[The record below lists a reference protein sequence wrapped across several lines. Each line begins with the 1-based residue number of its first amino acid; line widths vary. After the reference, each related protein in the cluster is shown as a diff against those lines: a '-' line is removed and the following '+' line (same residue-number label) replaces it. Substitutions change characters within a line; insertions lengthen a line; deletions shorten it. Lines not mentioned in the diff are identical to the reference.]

1 MQLAGLKYGKWPPNV
16 GMTGGWIVVAII
28 IVMGLVIGGRGE
40 SATHFA
46 RASYLPPLTF
56 DTAILWGTIFFAYSG
71 MEAVAFLRNEIEGG
85 MRTVVRVLVILGV
98 GSLVIYIAGTSA
110 FLAILPQRELTRL
123 SGFPDA
129 LRIGLAHV
137 GLGTW
142 TPWVIGLFALAMLGS
157 FTGWFGV
164 GARLPFVAG
173 IDAFLPKI
181 FAWRS
186 PKTGAP
192 VPAIL
197 LQAALMLGM
206 VVLSQAGTNVA
217 GAYDFLVAT
226 AVLGTHDSLR
236 LHARRFPQMRP
247 DGARCP
253 DRGCHRAAYAPASR
267 LAGWAWLPH

>member
-1 MQLAGLKYGKWPPNV
+1 
-16 GMTGGWIVVAII
+16 
-28 IVMGLVIGGRGE
+28 
-40 SATHFA
+40 
-46 RASYLPPLTF
+46 
-56 DTAILWGTIFFAYSG
+56 
-71 MEAVAFLRNEIEGG
+71 VAFLRNEIEGG
-85 MRTVVRVLVILGV
+85 MRTVVRVLVILGL

-137 GLGTW
+137 GLGSW
-142 TPWVIGLFALAMLGS
+142 TPWVIGLFALAMLGG

-164 GARLPFVAG
+164 GARLPFAAG

-186 PKTGAP
+186 PKSGAP

-226 AVLGTHDSLR
+226 AVLGSTIPYVFMLAAFLKCARMPAVAGSWTPPGGVRTSIALGWVGMIATLIAIGCTLVPNAGDPHPIAGFLKILLSAIGMFAVGCLFYGLAALR
-236 LHARRFPQMRP
+236 RR
-247 DGARCP
+247 
-253 DRGCHRAAYAPASR
+253 RALQFMP
-267 LAGWAWLPH
+267 GE